1 MSVSAHKAI
10 VYCTLAFVYTTYC
23 RRTPQAALLLTHR
36 RCSISGTGLRRFTI
50 AEASL
55 HTRAGA
61 ARLPG
66 LKPLYYFSQMFGT
79 FAQPN
84 WSGTAS
90 TSTISTSW
98 RRSCLARLE
107 PPHSWTNR
115 RGRRRRTR
123 HSFDLFL
130 LYGFTLS
137 LQITYLCSLPVP
149 CCSHNTLL
157 TLQQCQGGGVW
168 GCELGGLYL
177 AARETGGEREQ
188 SKA

>member
-1 MSVSAHKAI
+1 MFRRVRLSCTVRWHLFTLLSAAAP
-10 VYCTLAFVYTTYC
+10 L
-23 RRTPQAALLLTHR
+23 QAALLLTHR

-50 AEASL
+50 VEASL

-84 WSGTAS
+84 WSGMAS

-107 PPHSWTNR
+107 PPRSWTNR

-149 CCSHNTLL
+149 CCSHTPCLL
-157 TLQQCQGGGVW
+157 CGQCHGGGVW
-168 GCELGGLYL
+168 GRELGGLNL